1 MIKHSRSFC
10 TDFNKEER
18 LAICFTHASCKVRLF
33 TSFNLSKPMGFKV
46 SHIGTAGSM
55 AVLVLV
61 LESMAANAGFE
72 INSLTSCVLTSFRKV
87 YWKTTSVL
95 LFGLLFQSAGSDDE
109 SIQKANIEGRSVKR
123 R

>member
-1 MIKHSRSFC
+1 
-10 TDFNKEER
+10 
-18 LAICFTHASCKVRLF
+18 
-33 TSFNLSKPMGFKV
+33 
-46 SHIGTAGSM
+46 M

-72 INSLTSCVLTSFRKV
+72 INSLTCCVLTSFRKV

-109 SIQKANIEGRSVKR
+109 SIQKANIEGHGREWIGTLGRGKVMALMD
-123 R
+123 